1 MTHKETDTIKI
12 IIEPGPEF
20 RSFGIEFCILPEEV
34 KEVRLGVDGEERV
47 SGGRDCTYGG
57 L

>member
-12 IIEPGPEF
+12 ITEPGPEF
-20 RSFGIEFCILPEEV
+20 RSFGVEFCILPEEV